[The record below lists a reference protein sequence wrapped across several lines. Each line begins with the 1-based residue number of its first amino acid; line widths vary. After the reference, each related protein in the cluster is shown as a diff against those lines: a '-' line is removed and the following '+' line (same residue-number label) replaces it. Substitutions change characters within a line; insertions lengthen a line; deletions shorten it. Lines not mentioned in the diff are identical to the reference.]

1 MTLRLALLSDSAPEP
16 LARALAAEAARR
28 GLALDLRTWGFTWP
42 TAVAGELAAFAPE
55 AVLVWACAEA
65 GRFPHVAEL
74 CALPYPFYLYNMVV
88 CDDGTCGS
96 LALTYADARRA
107 RCLAW
112 NQALYALAKREPRII
127 PLDLEGLVARI
138 GRDTAF
144 DPRLWEA
151 CAMALTPAVL
161 PAVARHTLNELLAR
175 RGSLRKVL
183 VTDLDGTLWAG
194 TLSETGP
201 AGIDPDAPG
210 FATYRQWLQALAKR
224 GILLAI
230 ASRNDRPAVLE
241 ALAKHAID
249 PASFAAI
256 EVDWGDKPAML
267 RRIAERL
274 HVALD
279 ALVFIDDRPEQR
291 AAVRE
296 ALPAVA
302 VPEIPEDPACRPT
315 FLAAENLFVCA
326 QITAEDALRTQALQA
341 DEARRAS
348 AAPALSPEAYGA
360 SLGQTLIAE
369 PLGPGTLERAAQL
382 TQRCNQ
388 FNMRGTRH
396 TADDLRGKRGW
407 VYRLTD
413 HFGDMGIISAVILEG
428 PLIETWVLSC
438 RALNRGVEALILN
451 HLRQQGPLVGEYLPT
466 ARNARCKG
474 LYEAAGFP
482 VRAPATQ
489 GVADDNL

>member
-1 MTLRLALLSDSAPEP
+1 MTLRMALFSDSAPEP
-16 LARALAAEAARR
+16 LAHALKAEAAQR
-28 GLALDLRTWGFTWP
+28 GLTLDLRIWGFTWP
-42 TAVAGELAAFAPE
+42 TVVAEELAAFAPE
-55 AVLVWACAEA
+55 AILVWACAEA
-65 GRFPHVAEL
+65 GRFPNVAEL
-74 CALPYPFYLYNMVV
+74 CALPYPFYLYNMVA

-96 LALTYADARRA
+96 LALTYAPARRA
-107 RCLAW
+107 QCLAW
-112 NQALYALAKREPRII
+112 NQALYALAAREPRIT

-138 GRDTAF
+138 GRNVAF

-161 PAVARHTLNELLAR
+161 PAVAQQTLAELMAR
-175 RGSLRKVL
+175 RGHLRKVL

-194 TLSETGP
+194 TLSETGA

-210 FATYRQWLQALAKR
+210 FATYRQWLQALSKR

-230 ASRNDRPAVLE
+230 ASRNDRPAVLD
-241 ALAKHAID
+241 ALTKHAID
-249 PASFAAI
+249 PANFAAI
-256 EVDWGDKPAML
+256 EADWGDKPAML

-274 HVALD
+274 HVAPE
-279 ALVFIDDRPEQR
+279 AMVFIDDRPEQR

-302 VPEIPEDPACRPT
+302 VPEIPEDPACRPA
-315 FLAAENLFVCA
+315 FLAEENLFVCA
-326 QITAEDALRTQALQA
+326 QITAEDGLRTRALQA

-348 AAPALSPEAYGA
+348 ATPALSPEAYGA
-360 SLGQTLIAE
+360 SLGQALIAE
-369 PLGPGTLERAAQL
+369 PLGPATCDRAAQL

-396 TADDLRGKRGW
+396 TADELRGKRGW

-413 HFGDMGIISAVILEG
+413 RFGDMGLISAVILEG
-428 PLIETWVLSC
+428 NFIETWVLSC
-438 RALNRGVEALILN
+438 RALNRGVEALILD
-451 HLRQQGPLVGEYLPT
+451 HLRRQGPLFGEYLPT